1 MMPQTRL
8 AHLLALLNDGYPFRI
23 AVILTSHLFKVPTH
37 VIERDFYR

>member
-8 AHLLALLNDGYPFRI
+8 AHLLTLLNDGHPFRI
-23 AVILTSHLFKVPTH
+23 AVILTAHTFKVPTH